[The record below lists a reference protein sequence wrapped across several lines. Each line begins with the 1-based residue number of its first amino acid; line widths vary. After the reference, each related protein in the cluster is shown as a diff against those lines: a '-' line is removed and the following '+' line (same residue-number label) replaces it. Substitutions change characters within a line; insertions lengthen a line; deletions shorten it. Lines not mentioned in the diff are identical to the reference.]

1 MNLHEK
7 ELHYPLGD
15 ALPAPGQHLSVA
27 PEIRWL
33 RMSLPFALDHINLWL
48 IRDQL
53 NGVEG
58 WCVVDCC
65 LDNPTARSQ
74 WEQVFT
80 SSLMGLPILRVIA
93 THLHPDHLGLAH
105 WLCARWQVPLYISA
119 TDYHTARTLI
129 HTPANHEGTQS
140 QDFFRSHGLSD
151 VDVLQA
157 LTERTLQFSHMV
169 PAVPSQFIRL
179 TDGQTLRIG
188 QHEWHCISGYGHAPE
203 HIALHCPAL
212 NILISGDMV
221 LPRISSNISVYDTEP
236 LADPLGLFMQSL
248 KKYGHLPQDCLILP
262 SHGKPFTGVHQRIQQ
277 LLQHHEDRLHDLRQ
291 GFAQGDMN
299 AIEAMALLFKR
310 QLDPHQTTFALG
322 ESLAHLHCLWYKGEL
337 QRLQTADGLVRFKP
351 SAEPIHP

>member
-1 MNLHEK
+1 MNLLEK

-15 ALPAPGQHLSVA
+15 ALPHTGHHLTVAPGIL
-27 PEIRWL
+27 WL

-48 IRDQL
+48 IRDRVD
-53 NGVEG
+53 GVDG

-65 LDNPTARSQ
+65 LDNPSARAQ

-105 WLCARWQVPLYISA
+105 WLCAHWQVPLYISA

-129 HTPANHEGTQS
+129 NTPANHEGTQS
-140 QDFFRSHGLSD
+140 QDFFRSHGLQD
-151 VDVLQA
+151 DEVLNA

-169 PAVPSQFIRL
+169 PALPSQFIRL
-179 TDGQTLRIG
+179 TDQLILKIG
-188 QHEWHCISGYGHAPE
+188 DHEWHCISGYGHAPE
-203 HIALHCPAL
+203 HMALHCPSL

-236 LADPLGLFMQSL
+236 LADPLGLFLQSL
-248 KKYGHLPQDCLILP
+248 NKYTHLAEDCLILP
-262 SHGKPFTGVHQRIQQ
+262 SHGKPFTGVHQRIKQ
-277 LLQHHEDRLHDLRQ
+277 LLQHHEDRLNDLRQ
-291 GFAQGDMN
+291 GFEGGDMN
-299 AIEAMALLFKR
+299 AMDAMALLFKR

-322 ESLAHLHCLWYKGEL
+322 ESLAHLHCLWYMGEL
-337 QRLQTADGLVRFKP
+337 QRLPARDGVIRFKP
-351 SAEPIHP
+351 SEAALRP